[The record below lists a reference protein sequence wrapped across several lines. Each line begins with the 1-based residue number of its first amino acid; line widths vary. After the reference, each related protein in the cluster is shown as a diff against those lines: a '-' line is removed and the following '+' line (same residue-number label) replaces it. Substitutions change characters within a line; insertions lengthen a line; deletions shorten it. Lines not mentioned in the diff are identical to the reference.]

1 MSRRVVIT
9 GMGGLSAL
17 GSSFDEISKAIRAR
31 RSGVRYMHEWDGY
44 EDIQTRLGAPI
55 DDLQVPSHYPRKMV
69 RSMGRVALLGVRAS
83 ELALKDAGL
92 LEDASIQDGRMGVAY
107 GSSSGSLEPMLAL
120 ARGTAEGSSFR
131 GISATGYIQAMS
143 HTAAVNI
150 GLFFGLTGRVIPTS
164 SACTSGSQ
172 AIGYA
177 YESIR
182 FGRQDMM
189 LVGGSDELSFC
200 SAAVFDNLYA
210 TSLKNDAPGTTP
222 APFDRDRDGLV
233 VGEGGCTLIL
243 EEREQ
248 ALARGARIYAE
259 ILGFATTSD
268 GAHVTSPQMDNMART
283 MRLALQDAK
292 LPPEAIGW
300 VNAHGTATEAGD
312 IAESQATRA
321 TFQRALPITSLKGN
335 FGHTLGACGS
345 TETWLGIEMLRQG
358 WVAPTLNLVNPDPRC
373 GELDYV
379 MGEPR
384 PLAIDTFMTNN
395 FAFGGINTSL
405 IIKINE

>member
-1 MSRRVVIT
+1 MTRRVVIT
-9 GMGGLSAL
+9 GMGGITAL
-17 GSSFDEISKAIRAR
+17 GSNFDEIGAAIQAG
-31 RSGVRYMHEWDGY
+31 RSSVRYMPEWDAF
-44 EDIQTRLGAPI
+44 EDIQTRLGAPV
-55 DDLQVPSHYPRKMV
+55 DHFEVPSHYPRKMV

-83 ELALKDAGL
+83 ELALADAGL
-92 LEDASIQDGRMGVAY
+92 LGDPTIRDGRMGVAY

-120 ARGTAEGSSFR
+120 ARGTAEGSTFK

-150 GLFFGLTGRVIPTS
+150 GLNFGLTGRVIPTS

-182 FGRQDMM
+182 FGRQNMM
-189 LVGGSDELSFC
+189 LAGGSDELTFC

-268 GAHVTSPQMDNMART
+268 GAHVTSPQMENMART
-283 MRLALQDAK
+283 MRLALDDAG
-292 LPPEAIGW
+292 LPGEAIGW

-312 IAESQATRA
+312 IAESQATLA
-321 TFQRALPITSLKGN
+321 TFGRALPITSLKGH

-373 GELDYV
+373 AELDYV
-379 MGEPR
+379 KGAAR
-384 PLAIDTFMTNN
+384 PLSIDTFMTNN

-405 IIKINE
+405 IIRVG

>member
-1 MSRRVVIT
+1 MNRRVVIT
-9 GMGGLSAL
+9 GMGGLTAL
-17 GSSFDEISKAIRAR
+17 GADFAQISEAIRGAR
-31 RSGVRYMHEWDGY
+31 SSVRYMHEWDAFQ
-44 EDIQTRLGAPI
+44 DIQTRLGAPI
-55 DDLQVPSHYPRKMV
+55 DGLEVPAHYPRKMV
-69 RSMGRVALLGVRAS
+69 RSMGRVALLGVQAS

-92 LEDASIQDGRMGVAY
+92 LGEVNLKDGRMGVAY

-120 ARGTAEGSSFR
+120 GRASLDGTFG

-164 SACTSGSQ
+164 SACTSSSQ

-177 YESIR
+177 FESIR
-182 FGRQDMM
+182 YGRQDMM
-189 LVGGSDELSFC
+189 LAGGSDELTFC

-210 TSLKNDAPGTTP
+210 TSLRNEAPGTSP

-248 ALARGARIYAE
+248 ALARGAHIYAE

-268 GAHVTSPQMDNMART
+268 GAHVTSPQMENMGRT
-283 MRLALQDAK
+283 MRLALQDAA
-292 LPPEAIGW
+292 LPPDAIGW

-312 IAESQATRA
+312 IAESHATLE
-321 TFQRALPITSLKGN
+321 TFQRAVPITSLKGH

-345 TETWLGIEMLRQG
+345 IEAWLGIEMLRQG
-358 WVAPTLNLVNPDPRC
+358 WVAPTLNLLNPDPRC
-373 GELDYV
+373 AELDYV
-379 MGEPR
+379 MGAPR
-384 PLAIDTFMTNN
+384 SLSADTFMTNN

-405 IIKINE
+405 VIQIQ